1 MSNPEL
7 RSESE
12 STGSVG
18 PDEAWMLEGGRI
30 RVLTAGAGEVDLV
43 AGILD
48 EAALW
53 LESRG
58 LGQWPRPFPVEWIR
72 SGLAVGTCYLAW
84 DGLMPVGTF
93 SLQPTDPAFWGE
105 RPNEPPNYAM
115 YLHRLAVRRSHR
127 GLGRS
132 LLDYAQVLTRMS
144 GAVCLRL
151 DCMAANPRIRT
162 YYEAAGFEHRGDVDV
177 RGRLW
182 RASLYEKV
190 LVQDRPAATAGMLAN
205 AKVVAVG
212 GHRFRPRR

>member
-1 MSNPEL
+1 MSNPETSNIDISNPEMGDPEP
-7 RSESE
+7 RSEPN

-18 PDEAWMLEGGRI
+18 PDEGWMLDGGRI
-30 RVLTAGAGEVDLV
+30 RVSTVGAGQVDLV

-58 LGQWPRPFPVEWIR
+58 FGQWPRPFPADRIR
-72 SGLAVGTCYLAW
+72 AGMTVGTCYLAW
-84 DGLMPVGTF
+84 DGPAPVGTF
-93 SLQPTDPAFWGE
+93 SLQPADPAFWGE
-105 RPNEPPNYAM
+105 RPHEPPNYAM

-132 LLDYAQVLTRMS
+132 LLDFAQLLTRRS

-151 DCMAANPRIRT
+151 DCMAANPRIRS
-162 YYEAAGFEHRGDVDV
+162 YYETAGFEHRGDVEV

-182 RASLYEKV
+182 LVSLYEKV
-190 LVQDRPAATAGMLAN
+190 LV
-205 AKVVAVG
+205 
-212 GHRFRPRR
+212 